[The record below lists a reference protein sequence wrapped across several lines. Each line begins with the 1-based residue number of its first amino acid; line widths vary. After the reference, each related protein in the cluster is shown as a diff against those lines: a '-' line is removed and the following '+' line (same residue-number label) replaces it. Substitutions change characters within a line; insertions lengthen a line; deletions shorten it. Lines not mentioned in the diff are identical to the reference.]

1 MSQMWAG
8 TGNNQRTKVRTVR
21 RRTIPTVS
29 NKTARSGVSNRVAN
43 EMVARLAVIRALW
56 FAVHN
61 DPGKSIDDLAREFYF
76 AVGEALEGRPL
87 TSIALTNI
95 NRARANAH
103 TD

>member
-1 MSQMWAG
+1 MRNKSIRKAV
-8 TGNNQRTKVRTVR
+8 T
-21 RRTIPTVS
+21 
-29 NKTARSGVSNRVAN
+29 KTARSGVSSRVAN

-87 TSIALTNI
+87 TAIALINI